1 MEALLDSNF
10 IISCFK
16 RKIDFISQLKQQG
29 FKPILPIEV
38 FQELKDLRFKL
49 SHEDKIAVDIAL
61 KFFENSK
68 IKKMKLG
75 NRSVDGG
82 LIEKG
87 KQGYYI
93 ATLDNAIRRVIPN
106 KIVIS
111 SAQNSLQ
118 VERR

>member
-1 MEALLDSNF
+1 
-10 IISCFK
+10 
-16 RKIDFISQLKQQG
+16 
-29 FKPILPIEV
+29 
-38 FQELKDLRFKL
+38 
-49 SHEDKIAVDIAL
+49 
-61 KFFENSK
+61 
-68 IKKMKLG
+68 MKLG